1 MQSRR
6 DTLAAGFA
14 FLTLTNSHNQAPRCA
29 LARRELSAI
38 RRKAYT
44 GIRVA
49 VGLSVCADPGSILQ
63 AALVA
68 VELPDGFH
76 VRLARRDEAA
86 LLLDVMLRCW
96 TGTVA
101 ENSSAYRET
110 AETISQ
116 QLDRGG
122 AAILFDGEHA
132 IGAGRYYPVP
142 GPAGDPHDWVEIK
155 RVGILKSYRSQGLG
169 PALVGAL
176 EDAAR
181 QRNFAGVQIGVRH
194 DQPRLIAFWQSL
206 GYQLADDVTLHTVNP
221 LTPTPTFMRKR
232 F

>member
-1 MQSRR
+1 M
-6 DTLAAGFA
+6 A
-14 FLTLTNSHNQAPRCA
+14 
-29 LARRELSAI
+29 ELFAI

-44 GIRVA
+44 GIRST
-49 VGLSVCADPGSILQ
+49 VGLSVCAGPGSFLQ
-63 AALVA
+63 ASHVA
-68 VELPDGFH
+68 VELPVGFH
-76 VRLARRDEAA
+76 VRAARQDEAP

-122 AAILFDGEHA
+122 AAIVFEGEQA
-132 IGAGRYYPVP
+132 VGAGRYYPVP
-142 GPAGDPHDWVEIK
+142 GPAGDPADWVEIK
-155 RVGILKSYRSQGLG
+155 RVGILKSHRKQGLG
-169 PALVGAL
+169 PALVDAL
-176 EDAAR
+176 ESAAR
-181 QRNFAGVQIGVRH
+181 RRDFAGVQIGVRH
-194 DQPRLIAFWQSL
+194 DQPRLISFWQSL

>member
-1 MQSRR
+1 MRAES
-6 DTLAAGFA
+6 F
-14 FLTLTNSHNQAPRCA
+14 
-29 LARRELSAI
+29 AI
-38 RRKAYT
+38 RREAYT
-44 GIRVA
+44 GIRTT
-49 VGLSVCADPGSILQ
+49 VGLSVCAGPGSFSQ
-63 AALVA
+63 ASNVA
-68 VELPDGFH
+68 VELPVGFH
-76 VRLARRDEAA
+76 ARAARQDEAA

-110 AETISQ
+110 VDSIGQ
-116 QLDRGG
+116 QLERGG
-122 AAILFDGEHA
+122 AAIVFEGDA
-132 IGAGRYYPVP
+132 AVGAGRYYPVP
-142 GPAGDPHDWVEIK
+142 GPAGDPNDWVEIK
-155 RVGILKSYRSQGLG
+155 RVGILKSHRKQGLG

-181 QRNFAGVQIGVRH
+181 RRSFAGVQIGVRH

-221 LTPTPTFMRKR
+221 LTPAPTFMRKR